1 MVQIVVHKHAIKYLQ
16 KLSSNQ
22 KEKIK
27 TALQKLSV
35 SSSNYPRAISMV
47 GKWAGY
53 KRIRI
58 GNFRVIYWFDPSENK
73 IYVDHIGPRGDIYK
87 KTPN

>member
-1 MVQIVVHKHAIKYLQ
+1 MVQIVVHKNAIKYLQ
-16 KLSSNQ
+16 KLSSDQ

-27 TALQKLSV
+27 TALQKLAV
-35 SSSNYPRAISMV
+35 APDKYPGVISMV

-58 GNFRVIYWFDPSENK
+58 GNFRVIYYFDPSEKK
-73 IYVDHIGPRGDIYK
+73 IYVDLVGPRGDIYK
-87 KTPN
+87 KPPN

>member
-1 MVQIVVHKHAIKYLQ
+1 MVQIVVHKQAIKYLQ

-27 TALQKLSV
+27 TALQKLAV
-35 SSSNYPRAISMV
+35 SPSNYPKAISMV

-58 GNFRVIYWFDPSENK
+58 GSFRAIYWFDSSENK
-73 IYVDHIGPRGDIYK
+73 IYVDHIGPRGDLYK
-87 KTPN
+87 KTPH